1 MPKARDMTLDDT
13 KLTYALDEHH
23 HRFAVWAASRAAS
36 VKGCR
41 FSVAQGKAII
51 NAVGLAERVANPP
64 DQDQVDD
71 AHRAWRNA
79 VIEAAGAHGLAF
91 THGVAAKLI
100 NVYLKARHADQHPP
114 IDAVLLTQLA
124 DGDFGGFRAVWQ
136 EARRIRWSHFTSDD
150 YETVIHH
157 ARIALNG
164 APLWML
170 EEHWR
175 GHQ

>member
-1 MPKARDMTLDDT
+1 MTLDNT
-13 KLTYALDEHH
+13 KLTYALAEHH
-23 HRFAVWAASRAAS
+23 HRFAAWAASRAAS

-41 FSVAQGKAII
+41 FSVEQGKAII
-51 NAVGLAERVANPP
+51 DAVGLAEKVANPP
-64 DQDQVDD
+64 SADQIDD
-71 AHRAWRNA
+71 AHRAWRRA
-79 VIEAAGAHGLAF
+79 LIEAANAHGLKF

-100 NVYLKARHADQHPP
+100 NVYFKARHADQHPP
-114 IDAVLLTQLA
+114 IDAVLLIQLA
-124 DGDFGGFRAVWQ
+124 DGNFGGFRAVWKK
-136 EARRIRWSHFTSDD
+136 ARRIRWSHFTSDD

>member
-1 MPKARDMTLDDT
+1 MTLDNA

-41 FSVAQGKAII
+41 FSVEQGKAII
-51 NAVGLAERVANPP
+51 DAVGLAEKVADPP
-64 DQDQVDD
+64 GPEALDD
-71 AHRAWRNA
+71 AHRVWRNA
-79 VIEAAGAHGLAF
+79 VIEAAKAHGLHF

-100 NVYLKARHADQHPP
+100 NVYFKAQHADQHPP
-114 IDAVLLTQLA
+114 IDAVLLTKLS
-124 DGDFGGFRAVWQ
+124 DGNFGGFRAVWE
-136 EARRIRWSHFTSDD
+136 EARRIRWSRFTSAD

-157 ARIALNG
+157 ARIALHG
-164 APLWML
+164 APLWMI